1 LALSPQNDESFLREV
16 DDELRRE
23 QLTTIWKRYGR
34 IGAVAIGVA
43 LIALA
48 AFLWWHTE
56 RSKAAETDGEQ
67 MSAAIADL
75 QANRKPDAETKIARL
90 AADGTPG
97 YKAAAMM
104 TQAALIAQKGDLKGA
119 AAAYAA
125 VGADDSLAQ
134 PYRDLAVI
142 RQTALELDTLPPAQ
156 VIERLKPLAVP
167 GSPWFGTAG
176 EMSAIA
182 YIGMNKPGEAGRL
195 LALIAADKTVPQSL
209 RARAGRLAGSLGA
222 DIPAQ
227 TAQKD

>member
-1 LALSPQNDESFLREV
+1 M
-16 DDELRRE
+16 
-23 QLTTIWKRYGR
+23 WKRYGR

-48 AFLWWHTE
+48 AFLWWRAE
-56 RSKAAETDGEQ
+56 RSKAAEADGEQ
-67 MSAAIADL
+67 MSTVMADL
-75 QANRKPDAETKIARL
+75 QASRKPDAEIKIARL
-90 AADGTPG
+90 TADGTPG
-97 YKAAAMM
+97 YKAAAML

-119 AAAYAA
+119 AAAYGA

-167 GSPWFGTAG
+167 GNPWFGTAG

-182 YIGMNKPGEAGRL
+182 YIGTNKPGEAGRL